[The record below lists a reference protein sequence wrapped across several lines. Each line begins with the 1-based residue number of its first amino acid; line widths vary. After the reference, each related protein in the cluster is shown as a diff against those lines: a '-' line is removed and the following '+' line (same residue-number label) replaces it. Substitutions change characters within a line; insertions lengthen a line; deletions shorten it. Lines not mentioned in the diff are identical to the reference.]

1 VHIGYQTGSTATFAI
16 GDVLCPDA
24 AEVLRHT
31 GPELKVRGRILYF
44 SDSGQNPDRFAIV
57 EVIGIQMPLIVPVD
71 RLCLEDDA
79 SAGASERA
87 ATRAS
92 IAR

>member
-1 VHIGYQTGSTATFAI
+1 MHISLQTGSTATFAI

-44 SDSGQNPDRFAIV
+44 SDSGLDPDRFAIV
-57 EVIGIQMPLIVPVD
+57 EVAGIQMPLIVPVD
-71 RLCLEDDA
+71 RLCLVDEL
-79 SAGASERA
+79 STGASERA
-87 ATRAS
+87 LARES